1 MAISRLDAKGVLLGI
16 KNGMTV
22 DDFCTKY
29 QCSSE
34 ELITR
39 IHQIYS
45 RSEKFAK
52 KHIAAIIANEKNARK
67 TPNATEDAEADG
79 AGLAEETPVELPEV
93 DWAEATNEA
102 SAETNAETQDET
114 CSETA
119 LERAE
124 KEAEA
129 LSQEVMDIEV
139 KWRKEFTPKH
149 LEFIA
154 ELREINAEMKE
165 LIARYK
171 KLCSRY
177 ESTVE
182 KDNAV
187 IQQMNELMSVRREKM
202 SRLAEVRQ
210 RIVELKAVSLCIY
223 DSGEIATLDERDIV
237 LDDSG
242 YLELYN
248 ELLEREECQE
258 LRLKDIRALARLIC
272 IVRNMGDISVSACVF
287 DNDELEKVYQM
298 LSA

>member
-39 IHQIYS
+39 IHQIYN
-45 RSEKFAK
+45 RSEKIAK

-79 AGLAEETPVELPEV
+79 AGLAEETPVEMPEV
-93 DWAEATNEA
+93 NWAEEPAEA
-102 SAETNAETQDET
+102 SETQGVAG
-114 CSETA
+114 SETA
-119 LERAE
+119 LEQAE

-129 LSQEVMDIEV
+129 LSQEIMDIEV
-139 KWRKEFTPKH
+139 KWRRDYTPKH
-149 LEFIA
+149 LDFIS
-154 ELREINAEMKE
+154 ELREINSEMKE
-165 LIARYK
+165 LITRYK

-177 ESTVE
+177 ESVVNR
-182 KDNAV
+182 DNEV
-187 IQQMNELMSVRREKM
+187 IQQMNELMADRREKVAQ
-202 SRLAEVRQ
+202 LAEIRQ
-210 RIVELKAVSLCIY
+210 RIVELKAVSLCVY
-223 DSGEIATLDERDIV
+223 ASGEIATLEERDIV

-258 LRLKDIRALARLIC
+258 LRLKDIKALARLLC
-272 IVRNMGDISVSACVF
+272 IVKNLGDITVSACMF
-287 DNDELEKVYQM
+287 DNDELDKAYKV